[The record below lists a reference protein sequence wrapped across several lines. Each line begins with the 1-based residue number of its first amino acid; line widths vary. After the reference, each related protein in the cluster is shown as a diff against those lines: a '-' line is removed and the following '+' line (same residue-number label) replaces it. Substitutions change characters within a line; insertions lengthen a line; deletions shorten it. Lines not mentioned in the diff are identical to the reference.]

1 MRIPP
6 SSPRFLH
13 PVSRR
18 PSFTGL
24 FRAAFVLV
32 ALPTAALAHP
42 GHGGGEL
49 TWDFSNGFAH
59 PFSGWDHLLAMV
71 AVGLWAAQLGG
82 RARWLVPAAFV
93 SVMSLGALLGHG
105 GFTMPGI
112 EQGIAATVFV
122 LGLLIAASVRL
133 PVAAGMALVGLFA
146 LFHGLAHGAEMPV
159 TTGGLAFGFGFVA
172 ATALLHLAGLG
183 LGIVA
188 LRRSVRLARYTGWA
202 IATAG
207 IVLAIA

>member
-1 MRIPP
+1 
-6 SSPRFLH
+6 
-13 PVSRR
+13 
-18 PSFTGL
+18 
-24 FRAAFVLV
+24 
-32 ALPTAALAHP
+32 
-42 GHGGGEL
+42 
-49 TWDFSNGFAH
+49 
-59 PFSGWDHLLAMV
+59 
-71 AVGLWAAQLGG
+71 
-82 RARWLVPAAFV
+82 
-93 SVMSLGALLGHG
+93 MSLGALLGHG

-207 IVLAIA
+207 MAVGRAASAVFEGRPSLKMAGFIALEAAVATALVLGAHRASSTA